1 MSGSVAKTQPVTSFL
16 DISGM
21 TKRYNKTTVVDRFAL
36 SVREGEFVSLLGPSG
51 CGKTTTLQMLG
62 GFVEPD
68 EGAILLEGRD
78 LIATPPSKRGLGM
91 VFQSYALF
99 PHMTAAQN
107 IAYGLEVRRVGR
119 AERDERVQKALD
131 LVGLSQYGDR
141 YPRRMSGGQQQRVAL
156 ARALVIRP
164 RVLLLDEPLSN
175 LDANLREE
183 MQIEL
188 RRIQQTTGTTTILVT
203 HDQTEAMALSDRIV
217 LMRAGQIEQI
227 GAPEEVYERPQN
239 SFVAQ
244 FLGKT
249 NLFAAIIA
257 PRDGALG
264 LSIGDGSWTV
274 PEGTALGPVIAAI
287 RPEKLA
293 FGDGGLRGEVRTRV
307 FQGTQWLLEIMTE
320 QGLAVVQCQNLGV
333 APPQVGEVTGLV
345 WRSQDMH
352 LMAAEAV
359 N

>member
-1 MSGSVAKTQPVTSFL
+1 MTKADNTPSASFL
-16 DISGM
+16 AIDGL
-21 TKRYNKTTVVDRFAL
+21 TKTYNKVTVVDRFAL
-36 SVREGEFVSLLGPSG
+36 EVEEGEFVSLLGPSG

-62 GFVEPD
+62 GFVDPSA
-68 EGAILLEGRD
+68 GSIRLEGRD
-78 LIATPPSKRGLGM
+78 LIAAPPSKRGLGM

-107 IAYGLEVRRVGR
+107 IAYGLEVRKVPR
-119 AERDERVQKALD
+119 AERDERVRQALD
-131 LVGLSQYGDR
+131 LVGLGAYGDR

-217 LMRAGQIEQI
+217 LMRAGRIEQI
-227 GAPEEVYERPQN
+227 GGPEAVYARPAN
-239 SFVAQ
+239 SFVAR

-249 NLFAAIIA
+249 NLFPGTVGA
-257 PRDGALG
+257 DGRSI
-264 LSIGDGSWTV
+264 SIGSHV
-274 PEGTALGPVIAAI
+274 FAAPAAATPGATI
-287 RPEKLA
+287 VAVRPEKLG
-293 FGDGGLRGEVRTRV
+293 FGEGGIRGVVRNRV
-307 FQGTQWLLEIMTE
+307 FQGTQWLVELDTE
-320 QGLAVVQCQNLGV
+320 HGPAIVQRQNLGAV
-333 APPQVGEVTGLV
+333 PPAIGEATGLV
-345 WRSQDMH
+345 FEPDAVH
-352 LMAAEAV
+352 LMAPEADK
-359 N
+359 